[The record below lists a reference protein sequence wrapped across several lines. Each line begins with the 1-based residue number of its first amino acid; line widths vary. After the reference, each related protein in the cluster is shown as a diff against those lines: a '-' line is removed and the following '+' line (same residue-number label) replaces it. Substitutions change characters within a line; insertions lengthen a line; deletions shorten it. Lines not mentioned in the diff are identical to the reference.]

1 MLVPVCNDNIRAL
14 DKLVQLIISVNIV
27 TVETEGYRS
36 ELTKV
41 RAELEPWEK
50 DLIVHKGKLDVASS
64 ESELLSKK
72 VHPIVI
78 TVCLESRISLVK
90 IILLIF
96 KRISRKVLIS

>member
-1 MLVPVCNDNIRAL
+1 MSKFILVIF
-14 DKLVQLIISVNIV
+14 V

-50 DLIVHKGKLDVASS
+50 ELIVHRGKLDVASS

-72 VHPIVI
+72 VH
-78 TVCLESRISLVK
+78 
-90 IILLIF
+90 IIY
-96 KRISRKVLIS
+96 

>member
-1 MLVPVCNDNIRAL
+1 M
-14 DKLVQLIISVNIV
+14 IISVNFV

-36 ELTKV
+36 ELTKI

-72 VHPIVI
+72 VHPYSNNNLLV
-78 TVCLESRISLVK
+78 SRELLLVK
-90 IILLIF
+90 ISWLIF
-96 KRISRKVLIS
+96 KRVSRKVLIS